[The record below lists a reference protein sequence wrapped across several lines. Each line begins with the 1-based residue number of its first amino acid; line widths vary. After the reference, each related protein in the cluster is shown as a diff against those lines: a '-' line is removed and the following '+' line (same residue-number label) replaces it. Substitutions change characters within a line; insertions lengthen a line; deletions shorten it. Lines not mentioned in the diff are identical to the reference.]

1 MTGKAGGSHL
11 AALAC
16 GAVMLLAGC
25 GTTSVDSSR
34 SPGGSTSATGAAAT
48 TTARTDGA
56 SAAPQPGPGDD
67 GATTPANTAPGTPA
81 PATTAAGSPS
91 TTTASATSTVWD
103 ACSLS
108 ESALAAAGLDTAT
121 KERVSDATF
130 PAWRSCKWQSADR
143 TFELF
148 VTAYDRPL
156 EVQLEPAR
164 YQDVRRTEYYG
175 RQVIQYRAAQDTHKQ
190 GCYVGTPAAFGS
202 IEFLVH
208 NTRVQTDVGD
218 PCADAN
224 RVGAALFRSL
234 P

>member
-1 MTGKAGGSHL
+1 MTSKSVGSYL

-16 GAVMLLAGC
+16 GAVVLLAGC
-25 GTTSVDSSR
+25 GTTSVDNSH

-48 TTARTDGA
+48 TTTRTDGA

-67 GATTPANTAPGTPA
+67 GATKPANAAPGTPA
-81 PATTAAGSPS
+81 PVTTAAESPS

-121 KERVSDATF
+121 KERASG
-130 PAWRSCKWQSADR
+130 RSCKWQSADR

-148 VTAYDRPL
+148 ITAYDRPL
-156 EVQLEPAR
+156 PVELEPAR